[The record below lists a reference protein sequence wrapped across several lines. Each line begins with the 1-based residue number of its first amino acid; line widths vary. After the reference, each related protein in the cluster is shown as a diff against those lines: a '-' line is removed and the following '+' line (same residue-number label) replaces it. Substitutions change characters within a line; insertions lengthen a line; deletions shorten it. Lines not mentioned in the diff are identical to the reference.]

1 MNNCAGSFGHNVQQG
16 GPDDHHSYQPPRP
29 LHTTYILQSV
39 QLPDD
44 DPQPHTSTQATQFS
58 DSGVGGAEAVGE
70 GFAVQSQA
78 CNDSLYPPSM
88 SSTFDDDVEY
98 DKTRASSQLLNDVD
112 GAGDDKDNDSERKHV
127 WTIRPDDMPREF
139 LLRLKYKRPVGG
151 WKMAKLKEV
160 LRPACFERK
169 IQFPNFKNPRKH
181 HYVTALKEFDGIAGF
196 RFEEMKQHRWSASC
210 YARMFEAMLDERA
223 NDAFNQ
229 RDRAPTRDE
238 KKGKGL
244 MPWDYAFTKLA
255 EVYNDPGFRPLNI
268 RPDNVYVSNLDPS
281 DISCI
286 PKTAAV
292 LSDKWKSIRGAWE
305 QTYVVDYDVSK
316 NGKPFDEFAFK
327 TEQGAALIYL
337 HFVLQDSYNKIKT
350 ASPMILAL
358 KGMDVNQ
365 SDIRI
370 DGDGNECNHTSSSRS
385 VIAVRPNKNARKRKG
400 KYERYGHRKSAGSS
414 SSVSDDMVRVEYAK
428 KLKTE
433 SISSSLRLVTDLEH
447 SITKYE
453 NILDD
458 ELNKGT
464 PEDSRKIKRIRRILA
479 AFEKSIDKAMRSMDV

>member
-1 MNNCAGSFGHNVQQG
+1 
-16 GPDDHHSYQPPRP
+16 
-29 LHTTYILQSV
+29 
-39 QLPDD
+39 
-44 DPQPHTSTQATQFS
+44 
-58 DSGVGGAEAVGE
+58 
-70 GFAVQSQA
+70 
-78 CNDSLYPPSM
+78 
-88 SSTFDDDVEY
+88 
-98 DKTRASSQLLNDVD
+98 
-112 GAGDDKDNDSERKHV
+112 
-127 WTIRPDDMPREF
+127 
-139 LLRLKYKRPVGG
+139 
-151 WKMAKLKEV
+151 
-160 LRPACFERK
+160 
-169 IQFPNFKNPRKH
+169 
-181 HYVTALKEFDGIAGF
+181 
-196 RFEEMKQHRWSASC
+196 
-210 YARMFEAMLDERA
+210 
-223 NDAFNQ
+223 
-229 RDRAPTRDE
+229 
-238 KKGKGL
+238 
-244 MPWDYAFTKLA
+244 
-255 EVYNDPGFRPLNI
+255 
-268 RPDNVYVSNLDPS
+268 
-281 DISCI
+281 
-286 PKTAAV
+286 
-292 LSDKWKSIRGAWE
+292 
-305 QTYVVDYDVSK
+305 VVDYDVSR

-458 ELNKGT
+458 ELKKGT